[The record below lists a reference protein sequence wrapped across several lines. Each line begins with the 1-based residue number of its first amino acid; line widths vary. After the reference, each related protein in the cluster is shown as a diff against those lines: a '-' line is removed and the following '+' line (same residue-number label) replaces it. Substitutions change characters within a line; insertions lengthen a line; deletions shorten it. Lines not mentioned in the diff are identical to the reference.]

1 MREAFKKAF
10 AARHPEFLAK
20 DGRELIVTAKVEEI
34 SSTFETVDDLLASLT
49 SPAADCLTK
58 AYKEAE
64 LSPMGDNGKP
74 RTLKLTAWIAHAPKP
89 NLNRDAFVEADL
101 QKAVENGLFQAP
113 YCGMVDYNHDFT
125 AYGAWYSAKY
135 QFDSAA
141 DEGRG
146 QYGIIAE
153 GFIFAWRYE
162 ELGNA
167 MLAMQQRQG
176 HIDVSMACMPAGIE
190 FGTDAEGNYY
200 ILRNPVFFTTSVLDV
215 DPADP
220 DARALGTEDTTQSQ
234 ADREVELLSVA
245 TKLATDH
252 DLTIDTEDTMKIE
265 ELIEAFRKVISE
277 ENQAQFA
284 PLVEAFTK
292 LPTVQAEVARLNSE
306 METKETEA
314 KTAFDAKV
322 AELEALTAKVAE
334 LEAKLTEASVASD
347 ALKVALETANAELEI
362 LKAFKAE
369 INAKEVEAARVA
381 KRTARLAELSEDA
394 QKVLAT
400 RDEATREALYGR
412 WEAMEQAEWEVVR
425 DSLNI
430 AKVEKTGHYEGKSL
444 LEGSLASGGTND
456 KKGKFE
462 IDAFVK

>member
-89 NLNRDAFVEADL
+89 NLNRDAFTEADL
-101 QKAVENGLFQAP
+101 QTAVENGLFQAP

-135 QFDSAA
+135 QFDSVA
-141 DEGRG
+141 G
-146 QYGIIAE
+146 QNGILAE

-162 ELGNA
+162 ELANF

-176 HIDVSMACMPAGIE
+176 HIDVSMACMPTGIE

-200 ILRNPVFFTTSVLDV
+200 VLRNPVFFTTSVLDV

-220 DARALGTEDTTQSQ
+220 DARALGSEDITQSPS
-234 ADREVELLSVA
+234 DREAELLSLA
-245 TKLATDH
+245 TKLAAEH
-252 DLTIDTEDTMKIE
+252 DLTIDTEDIMKIE
-265 ELIEAFRKVISE
+265 ELLEAFRKVVSE

-292 LPTVQAEVARLNSE
+292 LPIVEAEVVRLTKE
-306 METKETEA
+306 LETKDA
-314 KTAFDAKV
+314 GVQTAFDAKV
-322 AELEALTAKVAE
+322 AELEALTAKVTE

-347 ALKVALETANAELEI
+347 AMKVALETANAELET

-369 INAKEVEAARVA
+369 IDAKEVEAARVA
-381 KRTARLAELSEDA
+381 KRTTRLAELSEDA
-394 QKVLAT
+394 HKVLAT

>member
-89 NLNRDAFVEADL
+89 NLNRDAFTEADL
-101 QKAVENGLFQAP
+101 QTAVENGLFQAP

-135 QFDSAA
+135 QFDSVA
-141 DEGRG
+141 G
-146 QYGIIAE
+146 QNGILAE

-162 ELGNA
+162 ELANS

-176 HIDVSMACMPAGIE
+176 HIDVSMACMPTGIE

-200 ILRNPVFFTTSVLDV
+200 VLRNPVFFTTSVLDV

-220 DARALGTEDTTQSQ
+220 DARALGSEDITQSPS
-234 ADREVELLSVA
+234 DREAELLSLA
-245 TKLATDH
+245 TKLAAEH
-252 DLTIDTEDTMKIE
+252 DLTIDTEDIMKIE
-265 ELIEAFRKVISE
+265 ELLEAFRKVVSE

-292 LPTVQAEVARLNSE
+292 LPIVEAEVVRLTKE
-306 METKETEA
+306 LETKDVGVQ
-314 KTAFDAKV
+314 TAFDAKV
-322 AELEALTAKVAE
+322 AELEALTAKVTE

-347 ALKVALETANAELEI
+347 AMKVALETANAELET

-369 INAKEVEAARVA
+369 IDAKEVEAARVA

-430 AKVEKTGHYEGKSL
+430 AKIEKTGHYEGKSL